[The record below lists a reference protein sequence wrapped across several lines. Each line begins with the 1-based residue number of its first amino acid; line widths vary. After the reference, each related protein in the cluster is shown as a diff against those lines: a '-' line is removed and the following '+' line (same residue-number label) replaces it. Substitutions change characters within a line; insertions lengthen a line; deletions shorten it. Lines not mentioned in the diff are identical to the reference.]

1 MLSKIHSLED
11 AAEELDNK
19 MDALMSSVR
28 SLDVV
33 KDMTVRVKF
42 LTKSWADGAIRLIQ
56 KCSSLQ
62 DVK

>member
-19 MDALMSSVR
+19 MDALLSSVA

-33 KDMTVRVKF
+33 KDVTLRVKF
-42 LTKSWADGAIRLIQ
+42 LTKSWADGAIRLI
-56 KCSSLQ
+56 KECSSLQ